1 METEDL
7 PLAGAK
13 LLHPKVFRDS
23 RGFFLESYSAP
34 RYVAAGMPE
43 TWVQDNHSRSV
54 QNTVRG
60 LHYQSSPGQAKL
72 LRVSYGRIFDVLLDI
87 RPSSPTFGQWHG
99 LYLDAEE
106 HAQVYIPIG
115 LAHGFCVTSDYAEVQ
130 YKVSSPY
137 DGATEC
143 SIRWNDPELGIAW
156 PVAEPILSARDR
168 VSETFAAFKARAGG
182 SR

>member
-13 LLHPKVFRDS
+13 LVRPKVFRDTG
-23 RGFFLESYSAP
+23 GFFLESYSAP
-34 RYVAAGMPE
+34 RYLAAGMPE

-54 QNTVRG
+54 QNTLRG
-60 LHYQSSPGQAKL
+60 LHYQSMPDQAKL
-72 LRVSYGRIFDVLLDI
+72 LRVSHGRVFDVLVDI
-87 RPSSPTFGQWHG
+87 RQSSPTFGKWHG

-115 LAHGFCVTSDYAEVQ
+115 LAHGFCVLSDFAEVQ

-143 SIRWNDPELGIAW
+143 AIRWNDPELGVVW
-156 PVAEPILSARDR
+156 PVSEPVLSARDQ
-168 VSETFAAFKARAGG
+168 VSESFAAFKGRLGVG
-182 SR
+182 S